1 LWLIGLIFL
10 GRQNVLFGLFDK
22 NQKVQSLIFV
32 LNKPHTNMQALN
44 VGLASLISAIP
55 QASASNHAG
64 ILSAHFDH
72 ILGTSMDLKI
82 IANTFE
88 IAENAEQLVLA
99 EIKRQSNIL
108 GSFDTSTEFSQ
119 WQKTMNEA
127 VPVSD
132 ELHAVLHSFDVW
144 NERTGGVIQA
154 AAEEVN
160 QLWKLAALENKLPSK
175 ESLQEVAS
183 KANQSHWELG
193 DGTATHVTNAALRLH
208 TFAKSYIMDQ
218 ASEKAIKE
226 IGVEGLVINIG
237 GDLIVKGNHTEKIAL
252 TDPRNS
258 AENAEPLAM
267 VALHNKAVATS
278 GDYRRGVEINGS
290 KYSHVVD
297 PRTALPAEEII
308 SATVIH
314 PDAVTAGA
322 LATAFNV
329 LTIAESKAL
338 AVSIPGLEF
347 LLMDREGQI
356 TTSENWS
363 NQMLSLEN
371 KAAKS
376 SISMVNLKEKVWNA
390 NQELLINFEL
400 ATFEGRFRR
409 PFVAVWIEDE
419 DHKPV
424 RRIAIWYNKP
434 RWLPELRSWYSAL
447 RTNDIDLASIT
458 SATRPAGNYSLV
470 WDGKNDAGQLV
481 NQGKYTVFVEAAR
494 EHGTYQLIKQEMN
507 FDGKPK
513 DQVLPG
519 NEEISSA
526 SLAYRNK

>member
-1 LWLIGLIFL
+1 M
-10 GRQNVLFGLFDK
+10 QVLP
-22 NQKVQSLIFV
+22 I
-32 LNKPHTNMQALN
+32 
-44 VGLASLISAIP
+44 GLASLISAIP
-55 QASASNHAG
+55 QASATNHSG

-88 IAENAEQLVLA
+88 LA
-99 EIKRQSNIL
+99 EKAEKIVLDEIDRLSKIL
-108 GSFDTSTEFSQ
+108 GSFDSSTEFSL
-119 WQKTMNEA
+119 WQKTMHEA
-127 VPVSD
+127 IPVSD
-132 ELHAVLHSFDVW
+132 ELHTVLKSFDFW
-144 NERTGGVIQA
+144 NEKTGGVIQS

-160 QLWKLAALENKLPSK
+160 QLWKSAAAENNLPGS
-175 ESLQEVAS
+175 ERLVEVAA
-183 KANQSHWELG
+183 KANQAHWELG
-193 DGTATHVTNAALRLH
+193 DGTATHLTDAALRLH
-208 TFAKSYIMDQ
+208 TFAKSFIMDQ
-218 ASEKAIKE
+218 AGEKAMKAL
-226 IGVEGLVINIG
+226 GVEGLVINIG
-237 GDLIVKGNHTEKIAL
+237 GDLMVKGNYTEKIAL

-258 AENAEPLAM
+258 SENADPLAI
-267 VALHNKAVATS
+267 VQVNNRAVATS
-278 GDYRRGVEINGS
+278 GDYRRGVEINGV

-297 PRTALPAEEII
+297 PRTALPAAEII

-338 AVSIPGLEF
+338 AFSIPGTEF
-347 LLMDREGQI
+347 LLMDRVGQI

-363 NQMLSLEN
+363 NQMISTEN
-371 KAAKS
+371 EVAKS
-376 SISMVNLKEKVWNA
+376 SISMVNLKEKVWSA

-424 RRIAIWYNKP
+424 RRIALWYNKP
-434 RWLPELRSWYSAL
+434 RWLPDLRSWYAAQRASE
-447 RTNDIDLASIT
+447 IDVTSIT
-458 SATRPAGNYSLV
+458 GATRPAGNYSLV
-470 WDGKNDAGQLV
+470 WDGKNDAGQFV

-519 NEEISSA
+519 NEEIAAA

>member
-1 LWLIGLIFL
+1 MFNLVYLIKIKIANSLRL
-10 GRQNVLFGLFDK
+10 YELSPKKYMQVLP
-22 NQKVQSLIFV
+22 I
-32 LNKPHTNMQALN
+32 
-44 VGLASLISAIP
+44 GLASLNSAIP
-55 QASASNHAG
+55 QASASSHSG

-99 EIKRQSNIL
+99 EIKRLSNIL

-127 VPVSD
+127 VLVSE
-132 ELHAVLHSFDVW
+132 ELHSVLQSFDVW
-144 NERTGGVIQA
+144 NAKTGGVIQS

-160 QLWKLAALENKLPSK
+160 QLWKLASMENKLPSK
-175 ESLQEVAS
+175 DQLDEVAS
-183 KANQSHWELG
+183 KANQAHWELG
-193 DGTATHVTNAALRLH
+193 EGTATHVTDVALRLH
-208 TFAKSYIMDQ
+208 TFAKSFIMDQ

-226 IGVEGLVINIG
+226 LGVEGLVINIG
-237 GDLIVKGNHTEKIAL
+237 GDIIVKGNYTEKIVL

-258 AENAEPLAM
+258 SENADPLAI
-267 VALHNKAVATS
+267 VALNNKAVATS
-278 GDYRRGVEINGS
+278 GDYRRGVEINVL

-297 PRTALPAEEII
+297 PRTALPAAEII

-338 AVSIPGLEF
+338 ALSIPGTEF
-347 LLMDREGQI
+347 LLMDRVGQI
-356 TTSENWS
+356 TTSENWH
-363 NQMLSLEN
+363 NQIISTEN
-371 KAAKS
+371 VASKS
-376 SISMVNLKEKVWNA
+376 SISMVNLKEKVWSA
-390 NQELLINFEL
+390 NQELVINFEL
-400 ATFEGRFRR
+400 ARFEGRFRR

-419 DHKPV
+419 AHKPI
-424 RRIAIWYNKP
+424 RRIALWYNKP
-434 RWLPELRSWYSAL
+434 RWLPDLRSWHAAQRASE
-447 RTNDIDLASIT
+447 IDVTSIT
-458 SATRPAGNYSLV
+458 GATRPAGNYALV
-470 WDGKNDAGQLV
+470 WDGKDDAGQYV

-519 NEEISSA
+519 NEEITSA

>member
-1 LWLIGLIFL
+1 MVNLVYLIKLKKPDFL
-10 GRQNVLFGLFDK
+10 FLF
-22 NQKVQSLIFV
+22 Q
-32 LNKPHTNMQALN
+32 LNPNKNMQILPI
-44 VGLASLISAIP
+44 GLASLISAIP
-55 QASASNHAG
+55 QASASSHSG

-88 IAENAEQLVLA
+88 IAEKAEKVVLD
-99 EIKRQSNIL
+99 EIKRLSHIL
-108 GSFDTSTEFSQ
+108 GSFDSSTEFSQ
-119 WQKTMNEA
+119 WQITMNEA

-132 ELHAVLHSFDVW
+132 ELHSVLKSFDVW
-144 NERTGGVIQA
+144 NKKTSGVIQS

-160 QLWKLAALENKLPSK
+160 QLWHLASMENKLPSK
-175 ESLQEVAS
+175 DKLVEVAA
-183 KANQSHWELG
+183 KTNQAHWELG
-193 DGTATHVTNAALRLH
+193 DGTATHVTDAALRLH
-208 TFAKSYIMDQ
+208 TFAKSFIMDQ
-218 ASEKAIKE
+218 ASEKAIQE
-226 IGVEGLVINIG
+226 TGVEGLVINIG
-237 GDLIVKGNHTEKIAL
+237 GDLLVKGNYTEKIAL

-258 AENAEPLAM
+258 SENAEPIAI
-267 VALHNKAVATS
+267 VALNNKAVATS
-278 GDYRRGVEINGS
+278 GDYRRGVEINGE

-329 LTIAESKAL
+329 LTVAESKAL
-338 AVSIPGLEF
+338 AFTIPGTEF
-347 LLMDREGQI
+347 LLVNREGRI
-356 TTSENWS
+356 TTSDNWH
-363 NQMLSLEN
+363 NQIISTEN

-390 NQELLINFEL
+390 NQELVINFEL
-400 ATFEGRFRR
+400 ARFEGRFRR
-409 PFVAVWIEDE
+409 PFVAIWIEDE
-419 DHKPV
+419 NHKPV
-424 RRIAIWYNKP
+424 RRIALWYNKP
-434 RWLPELRSWYSAL
+434 RWLPDLRSWYAAQRASE
-447 RTNDIDLASIT
+447 IDVTSIT
-458 SATRPAGNYSLV
+458 GATRPAGNYALV
-470 WDGKNDAGQLV
+470 WDGKNDAGQYV

-519 NEEISSA
+519 NEEITSA

>member
-1 LWLIGLIFL
+1 
-10 GRQNVLFGLFDK
+10 
-22 NQKVQSLIFV
+22 
-32 LNKPHTNMQALN
+32 MQAFN

-55 QASASNHAG
+55 QVSASSHSG

-88 IAENAEQLVLA
+88 IAEKAEKVVLD
-99 EIKRQSNIL
+99 EIKRLSNIL
-108 GSFDTSTEFSQ
+108 GSFDSSTEFSQ
-119 WQKTMNEA
+119 WQKTMHEA
-127 VPVSD
+127 VPVSN
-132 ELHAVLHSFDVW
+132 ELYTVLKSFDIW
-144 NERTGGVIQA
+144 NAKTDGVIQS

-160 QLWKLAALENKLPSK
+160 QIWKLASMENKLPSK
-175 ESLQEVAS
+175 DQLDEAAT
-183 KANQSHWELG
+183 KANQAHWELG
-193 DGTATHVTNAALRLH
+193 EGTATHVTDAALRLH
-208 TFAKSYIMDQ
+208 TFAKSFIMDQ
-218 ASEKAIKE
+218 ATEKAMSEK
-226 IGVEGLVINIG
+226 GVEGLVINIG
-237 GDLIVKGNHTEKIAL
+237 GDLIVKGNYTEKIAL

-258 AENAEPLAM
+258 SENSGPLAM
-267 VALHNKAVATS
+267 VQVANKAVATS
-278 GDYRRGVEINGS
+278 GDYRRGVEINGE

-329 LTIAESKAL
+329 LTITESKAL
-338 AVSIPGLEF
+338 ALSIPGTEF
-347 LLMDREGQI
+347 LLVNRVGQM
-356 TTSENWS
+356 TTSENWH
-363 NQMLSLEN
+363 NQIISTEN
-371 KAAKS
+371 EVAKS
-376 SISMVNLKEKVWNA
+376 AISMVNLKEKVWNA
-390 NQELLINFEL
+390 NQELVINFEL
-400 ATFEGRFRR
+400 ARFEGRFRR

-424 RRIAIWYNKP
+424 RRIALWYNKP
-434 RWLPELRSWYSAL
+434 RWLPDLRSWYAAQRASE
-447 RTNDIDLASIT
+447 IDVTSIT
-458 SATRPAGNYSLV
+458 GATRPAGNYALV

-513 DQVLPG
+513 DQALPG
-519 NEEISSA
+519 NEEITSA